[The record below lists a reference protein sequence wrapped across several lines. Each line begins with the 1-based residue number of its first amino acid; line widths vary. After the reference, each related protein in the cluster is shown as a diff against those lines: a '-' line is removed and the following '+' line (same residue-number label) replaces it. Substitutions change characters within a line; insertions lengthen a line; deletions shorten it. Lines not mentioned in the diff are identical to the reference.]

1 MNNSEAESD
10 KKSNCAGASRFAT
23 THWTVVL
30 TAGKP
35 ESSRY
40 RQALETL
47 CQTYWFPLYA
57 YLRRQGHDAHQAE
70 DYVQAFF
77 AKLLE
82 KHGLRLADPKRGR
95 FRSFLLAALK
105 HFLAN
110 EVDRV
115 QTQKRG
121 GNLKIFSLNN
131 QDAET
136 RYSLQH
142 AHHLT
147 PEKLFQ
153 RHWALTLLER
163 TLTQLQA
170 EAVHGGKQELFNRLK
185 CYLTWEKDSSPYR
198 DAAAELNMTEGA
210 VKAAVHRLR
219 VRYRQLLRDEI
230 AQTVA
235 NEDQIDEEIHDLF
248 TALAG

>member
-1 MNNSEAESD
+1 MNNSEAQND
-10 KKSNCAGASRFAT
+10 KKSSSARTGRFAT

-30 TAGKP
+30 TAGRP

-40 RQALETL
+40 QQALETL

-70 DYVQAFF
+70 DYTQAFF

-82 KHGLRLADPKRGR
+82 KHGLRLADPKRGK

-110 EVDRV
+110 ELDRV
-115 QTQKRG
+115 RAQKRG
-121 GNLKIFSLNN
+121 GNLKVLSLST

-136 RYSLQH
+136 QYALQP
-142 AHHLT
+142 AHQLT
-147 PEKLFQ
+147 PEKLFE
-153 RHWALTLLER
+153 RYWALTVLDR
-163 TLTQLQA
+163 TLTRLKA
-170 EAVHGGKQELFNRLK
+170 ESVLADKQELFDRLK
-185 CYLTWEKDSSPYR
+185 GYLTAEKGSVPYR

-219 VRYRQLLRDEI
+219 VRYRQLLRNEI

-235 NEDQIDEEIHDLF
+235 NEEQIDEEIRDLF
-248 TALAG
+248 TALAN

>member
-1 MNNSEAESD
+1 MNNSEAED
-10 KKSNCAGASRFAT
+10 IKKSSSAGASRFAT

-35 ESSRY
+35 DSSRY
-40 RQALETL
+40 QQALETL

-57 YLRRQGHDAHQAE
+57 YLRRQGHDAHQSE

-82 KHGLRLADPKRGR
+82 KHGLRLADPKRGK

-105 HFLAN
+105 HFLSN
-110 EVDRV
+110 ELDRIRA
-115 QTQKRG
+115 QKRG
-121 GNLKIFSLNN
+121 GNLKVLSLNN

-136 RYSLQH
+136 RYSLQPTH
-142 AHHLT
+142 QLT

-163 TLTQLQA
+163 TLTRLQA
-170 EAVHGGKQELFNRLK
+170 EAVHGDKQELFDRLK
-185 CYLTWEKDSSPYR
+185 GYLTGEKDSAPYK

-235 NEDQIDEEIHDLF
+235 NKDQIDEEIRDLF